1 MSTSSL
7 RAKSYRKLSTTRE
20 PSDEDLVLTPAIK
33 TPKTRASK
41 TRAFW
46 MSFVALTVS
55 TFLSAMDL
63 TAIGTA
69 LPAIVTALDDDKGDY
84 SWVGSAYSL
93 SSTAVIPLSGRLADV
108 LGRRPIILNSIGF
121 FCVGSILAGASQNM
135 PMMIS
140 ARGIQGLGG
149 GGILTLS
156 EILISDLVPLAERG
170 TYEGIIGL
178 VWALATSIGPPLVRP
193 FSIAD
198 NKTWRGILL
207 FNIPLSGL
215 AFFLVAAFL
224 QVKQPKAPFA
234 ANLRSGSVIV
244 AVASGLTIIGLA
256 WGGIRYPWSSAQVLI
271 PLIIGLFLLLVFT
284 FYEARVPRLPTIPS
298 DILENR
304 TSMSSVNNYL
314 PGTPILF
321 LKSSLVNNVV
331 QVFFQ
336 ACFGASP
343 LRSAVDTLPL
353 ALTSALFA
361 IVAGATITLSQKYR
375 VVNWVGWCFTIAGFG
390 LLSRIKSDSAIGMWV
405 GYQLIVSVGIGMV
418 VISPV
423 FPLLAPLPPNRA
435 AAALLFSRSRDP
447 FSSTVLQNTLQK
459 QLPADFVAQ
468 FPPGFE
474 IANVAIPRIH
484 QLPEPLCS
492 EVQDAFA
499 DSMGV
504 IWQTMIGFAGLGLL
518 LSFVMREVQMTN
530 AIDENFGLVVEEKVG
545 DDEKL

>member
-1 MSTSSL
+1 MSL
-7 RAKSYRKLSTTRE
+7 RAKTVESAAS
-20 PSDEDLVLTPAIK
+20 EDLVLTPAIK

-108 LGRRPIILNSIGF
+108 LGRKPIILNSIGF

-178 VWALATSIGPPLVRP
+178 VWALATSIGPPLGGALAAR
-193 FSIAD
+193 D

-224 QVKQPKAPFA
+224 QVKQPEGSI
-234 ANLRSGSVIV
+234 RSKLALVDWIGSVIV

-304 TSMSSVNNYL
+304 TSMSSLLTTTVHAIVSISLIYYL
-314 PGTPILF
+314 P
-321 LKSSLVNNVV
+321 
-331 QVFFQ
+331 VFFQ

-418 VISPV
+418 TWGITI
-423 FPLLAPLPPNRA
+423 
-435 AAALLFSRSRDP
+435 
-447 FSSTVLQNTLQK
+447 SSTVLQNTLQK